1 MTEDKESAEMQ
12 EVEAGLRGLIKS
24 MVALAASDRIIDDR
38 EVRVIGSIFKYL
50 TSKDLDPVEVRK
62 AAEAIRDD
70 NISIVDMLVG
80 IEPPIEPDF
89 KKTIVKACY
98 LVSMADEILAQ
109 VELDDVRKVGTYLK
123 LAPKTVD
130 DLIVDMEKRFQA
142 EKPYH

>member
-1 MTEDKESAEMQ
+1 MVKGTEQKEMQ

-24 MVALAASDRIIDDR
+24 MVALAASDRVIDDR
-38 EVRVIGSIFKYL
+38 EVKVIGSIFNFL

-70 NISIVDMLVG
+70 NISIGDMLVG
-80 IEPPIEPDF
+80 IEPQIEPDF

-123 LAPKTVD
+123 LDPGTVD

-142 EKPYH
+142 EKPYN